1 MSRRSS
7 MFAAGVVLAALCL
20 FAFVTLAGSARA
32 DGGDLAEVRI
42 AVRVGDDGRVEF
54 GLRTRNPDGD
64 WSDPILPRAR
74 RFPVEATVDRWLS
87 SSAVTVPAGVESDLS
102 VRVVDGS
109 FVVRADGLNYEDVCG
124 FVSLRRSSRIVSL
137 TAEHPP
143 ACDEIA
149 SPVTVL
155 SVADFRPEFDPD
167 DPQQHLVYD
176 WESHLGR
183 SVHPTYLQNP
193 ITLAGAR
200 AIARAVYS
208 DHFRGREL
216 PPSMT
221 VVGDNALDGLA
232 GIYRARGHV
241 IELTSAGLNTASVLH
256 ELGHA
261 LVQSAGVRTG
271 HGPPFVA
278 QMLAL
283 WQRYLPD
290 FDAAAALRAAADHD
304 VVVAASPP
312 AAATGGL
319 VQLGAAQAALG
330 VPDDSTLAVG
340 VAPGL
345 RGVAELED
353 DIVIRITARLLEDDR
368 IEFALQPRTAG
379 GEWGGRLYPSIRFL
393 PVDPPRGRWLS
404 SSPVLVAPKAAAA
417 SVRVRDDAFVFRV
430 GGQDLTDPCG
440 NTSLLRGSR
449 AVWFSS
455 LDHETCREWSDWT
468 PILFAADSTL
478 AALPHAP
485 AWHISGDWLRHLRLN
500 RVLPDGSDR
509 EITISEA
516 TALAEALFVDHF
528 GDGTGQPI
536 TFSTDSSGARAE
548 YRVHSGRNRWF
559 DVWWTGDVLTQ
570 SFVVGFV
577 ARSIVDLDK
586 GYSYVERRTSSDSA
600 FIAQLIALWERYLP
614 NFNGDTARRAAQM
627 HSLRFDMETPVPATG
642 SLFDRAVV
650 RTLLGVR

>member
-1 MSRRSS
+1 MPRRNST
-7 MFAAGVVLAALCL
+7 FAAGAVLVALCL
-20 FAFVTLAGSARA
+20 FAFAALSGGARA

-42 AVRVGDDGRVEF
+42 AARVGDDGRVEF
-54 GLRTRNPDGD
+54 GLRTRNPDGG

-74 RFPVEATVDRWLS
+74 RFPAEATVDRWLS

-109 FVVRADGLNYEDVCG
+109 FVVRANGLNYEDVCG
-124 FVSLRRSSRIVSL
+124 FVSLQRRSRIVSL
-137 TAEHPP
+137 RTEHPP
-143 ACDEIA
+143 ACTELTSPIA
-149 SPVTVL
+149 VL
-155 SVADFRPEFDPD
+155 SVSDFRPAFNAD

-176 WESHLGR
+176 WEAHLDA
-183 SVHPTYLQNP
+183 SLLPAHLHAP
-193 ITLAGAR
+193 ISLNDAR
-200 AIARAVYS
+200 TIARAMYA
-208 DHFRGREL
+208 DHFRGRVA
-216 PPSMT
+216 PPA
-221 VVGDNALDGLA
+221 VYLVAPDALDSFA
-232 GIYRARGHV
+232 GIYRGQDHT
-241 IELTSAGLNTASVLH
+241 IELTPNGLNAASVVH
-256 ELGHA
+256 EVGHA

-283 WQRYLPD
+283 WQRYLPN
-290 FDAAAALRAAADHD
+290 FDAGAALRVATDHSVTVD
-304 VVVAASPP
+304 SLPP
-312 AAATGGL
+312 AIATGGL
-319 VQLGAAQAALG
+319 VQLNAVRTALG
-330 VPDDSTLAVG
+330 VPDDSMLAAG
-340 VAPGL
+340 VPLGL
-345 RGVAELED
+345 RGFAELEN
-353 DIVIRITARLLEDDR
+353 DIAIRITARLLEDGR

-393 PVDPPRGRWLS
+393 PVDPPRGRWLN

-440 NTSLLRGSR
+440 NTSLVRGNR

-485 AWHISGDWLRHLRLN
+485 AWHIYGDWLRHLRLN

-516 TALAEALFVDHF
+516 TALAEALFTDHF
-528 GDGTGQPI
+528 GDRTGQPI

-614 NFNGDTARRAAQM
+614 NFNGDAARRAAQM